1 MAHAETRW
9 ESLTPHAMEKFIAA
23 TFHLTRLQS
32 KCILKSL
39 VMDGRLAYRSQHG
52 RTVIEKSFDRAVRVS
67 PRIILKPPETSYD
80 PEEEDVV
87 IQLRHGA
94 SFGTG
99 SHPTTRM
106 ALRGIEQA
114 LKCIDLNR
122 KDGSA
127 ALDIGTGSG
136 ILGIA
141 AIGLGLDRVLG
152 LDIDACARNEA
163 RENARINGFQEQFEV
178 RSASMNTL
186 EGDFDLILAN
196 LRLPTLNRI
205 LPHLSRV
212 ARRPCAMVISGL
224 KIDEIP
230 DLKDMCNFY
239 TMKPIWEDAEKGWA
253 AVVFRG

>member
-9 ESLTPHAMEKFIAA
+9 ESLTPRALEKFITAA
-23 TFHLTRLQS
+23 FYLTRLQS
-32 KCILKSL
+32 KYILKSL
-39 VMDGRLAYRSQHG
+39 VMDGRLAYRDRHG
-52 RTVIEKSFDRAVRVS
+52 RTVIEKSFDRAVRIT
-67 PRIILKPPETSYD
+67 PRIVLKPPETAFH
-80 PEEEDVV
+80 PEKEDVV
-87 IQLRHGA
+87 IQLRQGA

-122 KDGSA
+122 KSGSA
-127 ALDIGTGSG
+127 AIDIGTGSG
-136 ILGIA
+136 VLGIA
-141 AIGLGLDRVLG
+141 AIGLGLDRVVG

-163 RENARINGFQEQFEV
+163 LENARINGFQDQFEV
-178 RSASMNTL
+178 RSASMDAI
-186 EGDFDLILAN
+186 EEDFDLILAN

-205 LPHLSRV
+205 LPHLQRV

-224 KIDEIP
+224 KTDEIP
-230 DLKDMCNFY
+230 DLKDMFDFY
-239 TMKPIWEDAEKGWA
+239 ALKPIWEDTEKGWA